1 MPWDVS
7 LFNKKMC
14 IFLFYE
20 EIWEADEQHKWKKII
35 IKVDSQITIAQTI
48 ELSSF
53 KRQNINAQILS
64 VSNLYSIQYVDRTV
78 PVLYYFRKVSFRPL
92 GKETF
97 KLVKTFI
104 ISVQDSLRCY
114 FVLCTP
120 WLAQGETS
128 MDWSWSC
135 SSWGCGVF
143 GRDGLRSH
151 LLLLP
156 CDNSLL

>member
-1 MPWDVS
+1 MGCFFIQQENVH
-7 LFNKKMC
+7 
-14 IFLFYE
+14 FLFYE
-20 EIWEADEQHKWKKII
+20 EIWEADKQHKRKKRK
-35 IKVDSQITIAQTI
+35 IKVDSQITIAQAS

-64 VSNLYSIQYVDRTV
+64 VSNLYSIQYVARTV
-78 PVLYYFRKVSFRPL
+78 PVLYYFRKVSFRLL

-120 WLAQGETS
+120 WLAQG
-128 MDWSWSC
+128 
-135 SSWGCGVF
+135 GK
-143 GRDGLRSH
+143 GRNQHGLI
-151 LLLLP
+151 LVL
-156 CDNSLL
+156 